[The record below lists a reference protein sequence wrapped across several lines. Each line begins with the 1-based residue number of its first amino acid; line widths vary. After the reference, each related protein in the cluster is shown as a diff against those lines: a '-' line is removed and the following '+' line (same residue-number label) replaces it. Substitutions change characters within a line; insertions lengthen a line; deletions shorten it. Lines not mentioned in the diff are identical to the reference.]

1 VVALKKILFRSEQ
14 EGFPITAL
22 REIKLLKALKH
33 PNVVEILDMSSDATG
48 IYMVFPYMDHD
59 LTGLLDSENAKFSI
73 PQIKC
78 YMKQLLE
85 GIKYMHKC
93 TILHRDIKGS
103 NILLNNRGELRVT
116 DFGLARPLEEN
127 RKQYTPGVVTRWYR
141 PPELLFGATEYTSS
155 VDLWGA
161 GCILAEMHTRKPLLP
176 GESDVHQLELITR
189 LCGTPTENNMPETAK
204 LPDFAKIRLPTCRR
218 RIIDDFSKFDI

>member
-1 VVALKKILFRSEQ
+1 MYYREVHKARHKKSGKLVALKKILCRTEQ

-33 PNVVEILDMSSDATG
+33 PNVVELLDMASGGGDASEL
-48 IYMVFPYMDHD
+48 YMVFVYMDHD
-59 LTGLLDSENAKFSI
+59 LTGLLEKEHIKFTI

-85 GIKYMHKC
+85 GIRYLHKC

-116 DFGLARPLEEN
+116 DFGLSRPLEEN
-127 RKQYTPGVVTRWYR
+127 RKNYTPGVVTRWYR
-141 PPELLFGATEYTSS
+141 PPELLYGATEYGIS

-161 GCILAEMHTRKPLLP
+161 G
-176 GESDVHQLELITR
+176 
-189 LCGTPTENNMPETAK
+189 
-204 LPDFAKIRLPTCRR
+204 
-218 RIIDDFSKFDI
+218 